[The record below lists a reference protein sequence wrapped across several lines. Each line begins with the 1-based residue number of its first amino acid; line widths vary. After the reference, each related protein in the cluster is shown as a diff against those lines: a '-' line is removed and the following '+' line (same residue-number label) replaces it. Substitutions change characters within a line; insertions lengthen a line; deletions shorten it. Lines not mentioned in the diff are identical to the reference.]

1 MSGFLRKA
9 ILPLASLDEAGFS
22 VKHDMQKYIIDTVV
36 HLSSQLCI
44 PSSPLLQSSLHRA
57 FPPMQRS
64 KGLGVCELPSPIA
77 NGCVGWGGTK
87 AQLP

>member
-44 PSSPLLQSSLHRA
+44 PSSPLLQSLLHRA
-57 FPPMQRS
+57 FPPMQRDQR
-64 KGLGVCELPSPIA
+64 VWEFVNSP
-77 NGCVGWGGTK
+77 
-87 AQLP
+87 PP